1 MTDENVLLERIYT
14 IPLRKEWLKV
24 PKWKRAKKAMKAIRE
39 FVERH
44 MKVYDSDIKIK
55 ISDWVNKAVWCCG
68 IKNVPHKITVKV
80 VKKSNEIFV
89 DFVGLP
95 KKFKQE
101 EAKIKRKMEKA
112 LKKAEEKKEKEKKKE
127 KLAEKLEE
135 KVERREE
142 KTEEEKMAEE
152 EKKEREKI
160 LHKEVREQEKKLL
173 KLSKK
178 KEQIIHRK
186 ALEK

>member
-1 MTDENVLLERIYT
+1 MVEAQVIAERIYT
-14 IPLRKEWLKV
+14 IPLRREWLKV
-24 PKWKRAKKAMKAIRE
+24 PKYKRAKKAIKAIRE
-39 FVERH
+39 FVKRH

-55 ISDWVNKAVWCCG
+55 ISDWVNKAIWCRG

-80 VKKSNEIFV
+80 TKTNEEIFV

-101 EAKIKRKMEKA
+101 EAKLRKKMEKA
-112 LKKAEEKKEKEKKKE
+112 LKKTEEKVKKVKEEEKKKE
-127 KLAEKLEE
+127 AEVEKE
-135 KVERREE
+135 KV
-142 KTEEEKMAEE
+142 EE

-160 LHKEVREQEKKLL
+160 LHKEIREKEKTLL